1 MPTGVGIKTKG
12 HQEMMLLKASLLIG
26 LYLGIMVDNLS
37 IMMTQKRR
45 RTFYMSVKGLQE
57 VEVDVI
63 MAMRGTMETSNLR

>member
-1 MPTGVGIKTKG
+1 
-12 HQEMMLLKASLLIG
+12 MMLLKASLLIG